1 MANFLL
7 VYTGG
12 ETRSAEER
20 QKVLPL
26 WGAWMGQLGD
36 KFVDPGNPI
45 GHAKNVSNGG
55 TVRDGAASSPAASGY
70 SILKADTLDAATELA
85 KGCPILQSGGKVTV
99 YEITPAM

>member
-55 TVRDGAASSPAASGY
+55 TVHDGAASSPAASGY